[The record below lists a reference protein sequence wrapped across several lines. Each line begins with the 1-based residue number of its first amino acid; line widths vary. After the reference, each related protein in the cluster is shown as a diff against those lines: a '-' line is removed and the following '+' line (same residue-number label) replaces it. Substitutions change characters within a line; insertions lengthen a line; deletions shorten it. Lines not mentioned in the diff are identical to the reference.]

1 MKSITRYIKT
11 DAPVDYYTLGV
22 SAARYKEIAIG
33 YKKFNENGSFSIV
46 INPHSSEKLTF
57 SDKDDLI
64 VITDGP
70 ATDNSESRGSGEQK
84 YIQES
89 A

>member
-1 MKSITRYIKT
+1 MKPITRYIKN
-11 DAPVDYYTLGV
+11 DAPVDYYTLGA

-46 INPHSSEKLTF
+46 INPKGSEKLTF

-70 ATDNSESRGSGEQK
+70 ANDNSESRNSGDRK
-84 YIQES
+84 TTQES